1 MPKKYSPDFKERAI
15 RMVEDHQRVHPC
27 SKWSAAEAVGTKL
40 GVSAHTV
47 YGWLKQARKQ
57 RVKDLPAT
65 ADAGPSDAERRIAAL
80 EAENLEL
87 RRANEILKSAS
98 AFFAKELDRPTTR

>member
-1 MPKKYSPDFKERAI
+1 MAKKYSPDFKERAI
-15 RMVEDHQRVHPC
+15 RMLEDHQRVHAS
-27 SKWSAAEAVGTKL
+27 SKWGAAESVGTKL
-40 GVSAHTV
+40 GVSPHTV

-57 RVKDLPAT
+57 LVKGHPA
-65 ADAGPSDAERRIAAL
+65 AGDGPTEAEKRIAAL

>member
-1 MPKKYSPDFKERAI
+1 ML
-15 RMVEDHQRVHPC
+15 EDHQRVHAS
-27 SKWSAAEAVGTKL
+27 SKWGAAEAVGTKL
-40 GVSAHTV
+40 GVSPHTI

-57 RVKDLPAT
+57 LVKDQPA
-65 ADAGPSDAERRIAAL
+65 AAGDGPTDAEKRTAEL

-98 AFFAKELDRPTTR
+98 AFFAAELDRPTTR